1 MTVEQMGAQALTR
14 LAEIYLNASQERRGQ
29 PHRPR
34 TLYLALAPDSARN
47 STADDTAP
55 GMPEIPDRCAMTVYG
70 ELVPAEGLPSMRDS
84 AASLLEVD
92 PASGEPVALD
102 GRGLDTDPKARLASP
117 DQRTALAFRDREC
130 SEPGCSRPVTW
141 SLHAH
146 HETAYQDG
154 GTTVMSNLVL
164 LCSEHHA
171 LRHHPDHHR
180 AA

>member
-1 MTVEQMGAQALTR
+1 
-14 LAEIYLNASQERRGQ
+14 
-29 PHRPR
+29 
-34 TLYLALAPDSARN
+34 
-47 STADDTAP
+47 
-55 GMPEIPDRCAMTVYG
+55 MTVYG
-70 ELVPAEGLPSMRDS
+70 QLVPAEGLPSMRDS